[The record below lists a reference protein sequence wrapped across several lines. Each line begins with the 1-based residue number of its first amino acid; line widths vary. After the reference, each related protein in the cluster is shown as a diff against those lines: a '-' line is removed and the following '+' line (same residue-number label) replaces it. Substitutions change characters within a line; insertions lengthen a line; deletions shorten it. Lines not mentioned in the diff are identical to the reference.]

1 MNNKKVCFIS
11 CVNNYDEYNTALR
24 YIQSLKIPNGY
35 EIETI
40 AIENAVSLTSG
51 YNEAMKKS
59 DAKYKVYIHQDTYI
73 LNKDFLYDI
82 ITLFEKKP
90 KLGAAGVLGA
100 KGIPGISGVWPR
112 RLTYGGLYH
121 APTKGAME
129 LIWFYNVKNEYERVL
144 AVDGFIMF
152 TQYDLLWRED
162 VFQGWHFYDISQSLE
177 FVKAGYEVGVVK
189 QTRPWCLHDS
199 GIISLEGYEENRNIF
214 LQYYDTDIRNNQ
226 WRLFWN
232 V

>member
-11 CVNNYDEYNTALR
+11 CVNNYDEYNTALQ
-24 YIQSLKIPNGY
+24 YIRSLKIPDGY
-35 EIETI
+35 EIDTI

-73 LNKDFLYDI
+73 LHEDFLYDI
-82 ITLFEKKP
+82 IALFKKNP
-90 KLGAAGVLGA
+90 KLGVAGVLGA
-100 KGIPGISGVWPR
+100 KGIPSLSGWPR
-112 RLTYGGLYH
+112 RFTYGGLYQ
-121 APTKGAME
+121 APTKE
-129 LIWFYNVKNEYERVL
+129 IIQLLWFHTVKNDYERVL

-152 TQYDLLWRED
+152 TQYDLPWRED
-162 VFQGWHFYDISQSLE
+162 IFQGWHFYDISQSLE

-189 QTRPWCLHDS
+189 QVIPWCLHDC
-199 GIISLEGYEENRNIF
+199 GIISIEGYEENRNIF
-214 LQYYDTDIRNNQ
+214 LQSYSNDIKNNQ